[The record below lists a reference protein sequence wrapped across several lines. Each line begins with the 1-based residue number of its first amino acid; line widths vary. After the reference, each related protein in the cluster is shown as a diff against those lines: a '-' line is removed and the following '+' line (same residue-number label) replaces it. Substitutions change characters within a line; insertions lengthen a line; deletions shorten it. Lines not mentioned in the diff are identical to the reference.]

1 VGLSEK
7 VVGEILNFLKSYLV
21 NLVKFYKY
29 ISFRRVDFNS
39 NKLIVEEIRDTEEP
53 ITDCQ

>member
-1 VGLSEK
+1 MGLSEK